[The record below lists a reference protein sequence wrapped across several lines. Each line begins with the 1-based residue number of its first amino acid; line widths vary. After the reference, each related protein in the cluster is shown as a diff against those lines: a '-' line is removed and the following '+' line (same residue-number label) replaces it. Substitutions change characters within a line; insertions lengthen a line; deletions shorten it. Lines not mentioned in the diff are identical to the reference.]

1 MKLIDP
7 ELKEEFENFLVNE
20 SRLSEKS
27 VKNYSQAIYGSIA
40 NWIDRTYEVFEVS
53 EIEKSVNEIKE
64 LPDFKKFNFQGN
76 GMYNASLNYLGKFL
90 NFKLTN
96 EKVLETKKIEK
107 SSGKEGDNSTES
119 SRPDVNLSNP
129 QGQLSI
135 EEVYKEIEDANS
147 LDTETRGSGR
157 KEQRKLRD
165 IHIPENRTSVCS
177 ICGSELPSD
186 LLVAA
191 HIKKRSK
198 CSLEE
203 KKDLANIATP
213 MCLLGCDALF
223 EKGYIGVR
231 NGVTERIKETS
242 LSHASS
248 HISMVTG
255 ESCKDWT
262 DENRKYYEWHWEFHS
277 E

>member
-1 MKLIDP
+1 
-7 ELKEEFENFLVNE
+7 
-20 SRLSEKS
+20 
-27 VKNYSQAIYGSIA
+27 
-40 NWIDRTYEVFEVS
+40 
-53 EIEKSVNEIKE
+53 
-64 LPDFKKFNFQGN
+64 
-76 GMYNASLNYLGKFL
+76 
-90 NFKLTN
+90 
-96 EKVLETKKIEK
+96 
-107 SSGKEGDNSTES
+107 
-119 SRPDVNLSNP
+119 
-129 QGQLSI
+129 
-135 EEVYKEIEDANS
+135 
-147 LDTETRGSGR
+147 
-157 KEQRKLRD
+157 
-165 IHIPENRTSVCS
+165 
-177 ICGSELPSD
+177 
-186 LLVAA
+186 
-191 HIKKRSK
+191 
-198 CSLEE
+198 LEE